1 MISQHSTR
9 CRRPMVVLIGVAA
22 LSLAGGCAAG
32 ESDSGPRTGGTA
44 GAGSTG
50 AGSTTTTGGA
60 SSTTTSGVGTTST
73 GTGGGAQPLPV
84 VVDAFF
90 APSGYMEDARNGNA
104 TMTPAFDGDDTTCG
118 GNRAPGGRGFC
129 HTVTFTAWAMGGIMW
144 GGVFW
149 QYPAN
154 NWGTQPGLQVA
165 PGAMQVHFKARGD
178 KGGET
183 VGFFAGI
190 KPKNAPAPNA
200 DGFEITNTDKKL
212 TTDWQDFTLPLP
224 PGSSYSGGLVG
235 PFAWGVGANGN
246 TLPVKFYIDDIT
258 FE

>member
-1 MISQHSTR
+1 
-9 CRRPMVVLIGVAA
+9 
-22 LSLAGGCAAG
+22 
-32 ESDSGPRTGGTA
+32 
-44 GAGSTG
+44 
-50 AGSTTTTGGA
+50 
-60 SSTTTSGVGTTST
+60 
-73 GTGGGAQPLPV
+73 LPV
-84 VVDAFF
+84 VVDEFF

-118 GNRAPGGRGFC
+118 GKRATGGRGFC
-129 HTVTFTAWAMGGIMW
+129 HVVTFSMWATGGIMW

-154 NWGTQPGLQVA
+154 NWGTQPGLKVA
-165 PGAMQVHFKARGD
+165 SGATQVHFKARGE

-190 KPKNAPAPNA
+190 SPKNAPAPNA

-212 TTDWQDFTLPLP
+212 TTEWQDYSLPLP
-224 PGSSYSGGLVG
+224 AGANYGGGLVG

-246 TLPVKFYIDDIT
+246 SLPVKFYLDDIT

>member
-1 MISQHSTR
+1 MRIGEFEASKNALFA
-9 CRRPMVVLIGVAA
+9 LIGALAFVA
-22 LSLAGGCAAG
+22 GCAAG
-32 ESDSGPRTGGTA
+32 ESGGRP
-44 GAGSTG
+44 GAGGSNGSGTSSTG
-50 AGSTTTTGGA
+50 SATTGST
-60 SSTTTSGVGTTST
+60 SSTTTGSTT
-73 GTGGGAQPLPV
+73 TGGGAQPLPV
-84 VVDAFF
+84 IVDDFF

-129 HTVTFTAWAMGGIMW
+129 HVVTFSMWATGGIMW

-149 QYPAN
+149 QYPAS

-165 PGAMQVHFKARGD
+165 SGAKQVHFKARGD
-178 KGGET
+178 KGAET

-190 KPKNAPAPNA
+190 NPKNAPASHP
-200 DGFEITNTDKKL
+200 DGFEIMSSDKKL
-212 TTDWQDFTLPLP
+212 TTEWQDFSLPLP
-224 PGSSYSGGLVG
+224 AGANYAGGLVG

-246 TLPVKFYIDDIT
+246 TLPVKFYLDDIT